1 MRAIVSLLMTPL
13 RRTRHSLRL
22 ACTTAAAVSVHVA
35 SPVLGQEVKEEPV
48 PATSEAPFKLNLPE
62 WNPDPE
68 DLPPELRPL
77 DVVRPLLPGRCGE
90 AVRRAGGA
98 DRAAREARADGGEAP
113 TTDGNSVTGTLP
125 YVAPERA
132 AGDWAKVDHRAD
144 IWALGATL
152 YEAMT
157 LQRAYPRAA
166 RDVLTDITT
175 KDPTPPKALR
185 RDIPRELQRICLTA
199 MQRDPEQRYQ
209 TWESLAGDLRAWI
222 RQSRRRRASMSIA
235 GGGSLVAAA
244 ALMLGVAIWKAGEP
258 LPEWPG
264 ASGVESHAHRAAGD
278 AADERH
284 DVQSRSAN
292 FELDTD
298 PDGHESVVASPPP
311 SGASATLTAATA
323 SAPAPAG
330 VLIAVNEDLNISD
343 DLPPRAGGVAE
354 RILRRALEKAEIP
367 LRDAADNPA
376 TWDIAAALQAAR
388 DAGVAALLYGEMSAR
403 VKGKVT
409 GLEYGD
415 ATAYR
420 WELRLE
426 LRLVRLSDER
436 VVRITAEP
444 AEVVTPANPAEQW
457 AGQWE
462 GSPDRLRETVTS
474 EIRTVAAPGEFG
486 GGDEPLRRVA
496 SRAAADATEQLK
508 VLLDYR

>member
-1 MRAIVSLLMTPL
+1 
-13 RRTRHSLRL
+13 
-22 ACTTAAAVSVHVA
+22 
-35 SPVLGQEVKEEPV
+35 
-48 PATSEAPFKLNLPE
+48 
-62 WNPDPE
+62 
-68 DLPPELRPL
+68 
-77 DVVRPLLPGRCGE
+77 
-90 AVRRAGGA
+90 
-98 DRAAREARADGGEAP
+98 
-113 TTDGNSVTGTLP
+113 
-125 YVAPERA
+125 
-132 AGDWAKVDHRAD
+132 
-144 IWALGATL
+144 
-152 YEAMT
+152 
-157 LQRAYPRAA
+157 
-166 RDVLTDITT
+166 
-175 KDPTPPKALR
+175 
-185 RDIPRELQRICLTA
+185 
-199 MQRDPEQRYQ
+199 
-209 TWESLAGDLRAWI
+209 
-222 RQSRRRRASMSIA
+222 MSIA
-235 GGGSLVAAA
+235 GGASLAAAA

-486 GGDEPLRRVA
+486 GGDEPLHRL
-496 SRAAADATEQLK
+496 AAPTAAQAVDRLK
-508 VLLDYR
+508 ELLE